1 MAERPGRRLVVGGG
15 GRGHTEQ
22 VEWVARSSNT
32 WCSGQAATEESIGM
46 QPRPGAGRQ
55 TITFGLCQVIL
66 THGQRLLSK
75 GLGLKAGQH
84 KWGQEQRIMSTA
96 KI

>member
-1 MAERPGRRLVVGGG
+1 
-15 GRGHTEQ
+15 
-22 VEWVARSSNT
+22 
-32 WCSGQAATEESIGM
+32 M
-46 QPRPGAGRQ
+46 QPGPGAGRQ

-66 THGQRLLSK
+66 THGQRLLSE